1 MINSAPHPQVC
12 PGVHRTPDRGVPRWC
27 PRDGRRMVRNRTK
40 QLSLIGEPKRSVPAP
55 VRPVGRPR
63 SGAPPRTRI
72 SHGLYLVDAMPDQL
86 NRRCRALACALPSD
100 AAFSHWTAAAL
111 LGVPSRNCPSIHVVL
126 APRTVLPQRRELVVH
141 GRALLP
147 EDIDSVDGV
156 RVTSGARLYVD
167 LAEYLTP
174 AELVAVGDAVLR
186 QHLTDADALAER
198 VVAAAR
204 RRGVARAR
212 DCLGRLDAR
221 AQSAPE
227 SAVRYWLT
235 SHDLPPPTPQLEISD
250 ERGRV
255 VAHADLGY
263 EEWRVLI
270 EYEGRQ
276 HGAGEQFDRD
286 VERYSRIAAQ
296 GWLVIRFGREQLRR
310 PQVMIQRVRQALLSR
325 GWRPPPRM

>member
-1 MINSAPHPQVC
+1 MINSVRLPQAYS
-12 PGVHRTPDRGVPRWC
+12 GIHRAPDRGVLRGS
-27 PRDGRRMVRNRTK
+27 PRDGRRMVRNRTQ
-40 QLSLIGEPKRSVPAP
+40 QLSLIGDPKRIVPAP

-72 SHGLYLVDAMPDQL
+72 SHGLYLVDALPDQVD
-86 NRRCRALACALPSD
+86 RRCRTLACVLPSD

-126 APRTVLPQRRELVVH
+126 APRIVLPQRRELVVH

-147 EDIDSVDGV
+147 EDIDEIDGV

-174 AELVAVGDAVLR
+174 AELVAVGDAALR
-186 QHLTDADALAER
+186 LGLTDADALSRR
-198 VVAAAR
+198 VVAAAG

-212 DCLGRLDAR
+212 DCLPRLDAR

-227 SAVRYWLT
+227 SVVRYWLN
-235 SHDLPPPTPQLEISD
+235 SHDLPPVTPQLPISD
-250 ERGRV
+250 EHGRV

-263 EEWRVLI
+263 EEWRVLV

-286 VERYSRIAAQ
+286 VERYSRMAAQ
-296 GWLVIRFGREQLRR
+296 GWLVIRFGREHLRR

-325 GWRPPPRM
+325 GWRPPPRV